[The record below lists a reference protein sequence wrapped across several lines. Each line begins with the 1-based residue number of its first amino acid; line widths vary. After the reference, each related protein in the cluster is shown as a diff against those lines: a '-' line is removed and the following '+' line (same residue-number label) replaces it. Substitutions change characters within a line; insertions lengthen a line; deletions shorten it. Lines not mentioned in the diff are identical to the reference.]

1 MSMVAP
7 LSRCQRDQR
16 STPTRR
22 RAPPTPQHP
31 QGVSHVS
38 RWIAHSSL
46 RFARLVLAAAV
57 AALILGVVQL
67 RGAALDVYPQF
78 GPPTVQVQT
87 EALGLSASE
96 VEQFVT
102 NPLEQDLLN
111 GVPWLATIHSRSQP
125 GLSAIDLVFDDG
137 TDIHAARQMVQE
149 RLTQAHALPNVGSP
163 PVMVPTAATAAR
175 VAMVGLSSHRYTP
188 IELSV
193 LARWRIRPKLMGVP
207 GVADVSIFGQRDRQL
222 QVQVD
227 PAR

>member
-1 MSMVAP
+1 MPRV
-7 LSRCQRDQR
+7 
-16 STPTRR
+16 
-22 RAPPTPQHP
+22 
-31 QGVSHVS
+31 
-38 RWIAHSSL
+38 
-46 RFARLVLAAAV
+46 
-57 AALILGVVQL
+57 
-67 RGAALDVYPQF
+67 DVYPQF

-102 NPLEQDLLN
+102 VPLEQDLLN

-175 VAMVGLSSHRYTP
+175 VAMVGLSSQPLQPDRACRC
-188 IELSV
+188 L
-193 LARWRIRPKLMGVP
+193 LAGRSGP
-207 GVADVSIFGQRDRQL
+207 S
-222 QVQVD
+222 
-227 PAR
+227 